1 MAKHEFSLFYLNG
14 LGVHWLLLISHNSW
28 WGGVKTFRDGVMNY
42 SQSIMPISLFTSTNG
57 MFLYLLFM
65 LVVTNCIEYL
75 ISPFLCTENFI
86 TFFFSFLN
94 QREKRKSYKDR
105 GWWDRQTDRQT
116 DIQKVGIYY
125 NIFQRG
131 TRY

>member
-1 MAKHEFSLFYLNG
+1 
-14 LGVHWLLLISHNSW
+14 
-28 WGGVKTFRDGVMNY
+28 MNY
-42 SQSIMPISLFTSTNG
+42 SQSITPISLFTSTNG

-86 TFFFSFLN
+86 TFFLTF
-94 QREKRKSYKDR
+94 EPERKEEELQVD
-105 GWWDRQTDRQT
+105 GTDRQT
-116 DIQKVGIYY
+116 DILKVGIYY

-131 TRY
+131 VIQPNNYKYLFYAMD